1 MNKKDAMELIDFAV
15 VISARKTQYFE
26 CIKKNKAYSYVEN
39 NQEIIK
45 DAIANMDNDIFL
57 TSAEMKSRI
66 LETNLKKIKLDVNK
80 TREAF
85 EKELMKQS
93 FGVYVQLF

>member
-15 VISARKTQYFE
+15 AISARKTQYFE
-26 CIKKNKAYSYVEN
+26 CIKKKKAYSYVEK

-66 LETNLKKIKLDVNK
+66 LETNPEKIKLDKNK
-80 TREAF
+80 TGDAF
-85 EKELMKQS
+85 KRELMRQS
-93 FGVYVQLF
+93 LGVYVQLF